1 MDYRKE
7 TFFNTEELMA
17 NRERRKTV
25 RTSLPSAKRV
35 GGVRFYSDAKCE
47 VEFEMTFFDL
57 TGAYTPYIDGVPVS
71 EKRSPAFHLTCVLEK
86 GEHIFDVVSD
96 GNHKGASVTVS
107 GGAIRRYGRYLNDIG
122 SAYLPT
128 RAIAFVR
135 LGKRKIEKYERS
147 NNQTTVSDMNAEHV
161 DAAFYYNKSVGAY
174 ASDLVVLSSTSD
186 SEVKVITGNHIETI
200 PVNGLTSC
208 ALIDGLGLSADFD
221 FIAAVADESG
231 DLRFY
236 AFPFD
241 GTPALCANVI
251 SGVKEVKSA
260 GRGSLLL
267 YSNGDGLWKAMQFWQ
282 GGLYSVVCGNAF
294 VPYDLLTI
302 TRNKTF
308 APSCNVEVDMRYPF
322 FYYKKDSNVLVRR
335 NSAGTETVVSYAD
348 AFVSGA
354 FAGFSISEN
363 DVSYTS

>member
-1 MDYRKE
+1 MDFQKE

-25 RTSLPSAKRV
+25 RSSLPSGKRV

-57 TGAYTPYIDGVPVS
+57 TGAYTPYVDGVPVS

-96 GNHKGASVTVS
+96 GNHKGAAVTVAGS
-107 GGAIRRYGRYLNDIG
+107 AIRSYGRYLNDVG
-122 SAYLPT
+122 SAYLPA

-135 LGKRKIEKYERS
+135 LGERKIEKYERS
-147 NNQTTVSDMNAEHV
+147 NNQTTVTNMDANFV
-161 DAAFYYNKSVGAY
+161 DAAFYYNKSLGAY
-174 ASDLVVLSSTSD
+174 ASDLVVLSSASD
-186 SEVKVITGNHIETI
+186 NEVKVITGNNVETI
-200 PVNGLTSC
+200 SVSGLTSL
-208 ALIDGLGLSADFD
+208 ALIDGLGLPSGFD
-221 FIAAVADESG
+221 FIAAVADGNG
-231 DLRFY
+231 DLKLY
-236 AFPFD
+236 AFPFN
-241 GTPALCANVI
+241 GTPTLCSNVI
-251 SGVKEVKSA
+251 SGVKQVKSA

-267 YSNGDGLWKAMQFWQ
+267 YANGDGLWKALQFWQ
-282 GGLYSVVCGNAF
+282 GGLYSVVCGNSF
-294 VPYDLLTI
+294 IPYDLLTV
-302 TRNKTF
+302 TRNKSF

-335 NSAGTETVVSYAD
+335 NSAGEETVLSYAD
-348 AFVSGA
+348 AYVPGA
-354 FAGFSISEN
+354 FAGFSITEN